1 MVDFQLEAE
10 DFSLEDVT
18 ARLSISPTLTYKKGD
33 LIHHMEGSSP
43 RLQRS
48 TRWHYGTEEE
58 ESIDVKVQLDRVLSM
73 LHGKE
78 DVINALKEELNAACT
93 IGIVIYIEEGTTPG
107 LHLDLPQL
115 NFIHSIQAEVDVDLY
130 AHPYAEMK

>member
-1 MVDFQLEAE
+1 MVYFKLEAE
-10 DFSLEDVT
+10 DFSLEEIT
-18 ARLSISPTLTYKKGD
+18 ARLGISPTLTYKKGD

-43 RLQRS
+43 SFQRS

-58 ESIDVKVQLDRVLSM
+58 SFDVKVQLDKVLSM

-78 DVINALKEELNAACT
+78 EVIKTVKTELNAACK
-93 IGIVIYIEEGTTPG
+93 IVIVIYMEEGITPG
-107 LHLDLPQL
+107 LYLDLPQI

-130 AHPYAEMK
+130 AHPYADME